1 MVMISTDNLE
11 LMSSVMKP
19 SIFNTI
25 MKMDALLDEIELEDY
40 DQAIISVINSPRDE
54 PNQHALDIED
64 AYLSVGLELLKR
76 MGVEYNTDTI
86 TLFAT
91 VSILDSLHSI
101 LSVDMNELYE
111 TLTDSSETGLEL
123 LINILVEL
131 TDMEI
136 GYWLTILFDFD
147 SSSLLNVKRIF
158 KLDMTEDDIALQE
171 NTLNRVKAFI
181 STNRDTCTIAS
192 SYIKNRPT
200 SEAVGYSFFYA
211 VNSIHSQL
219 EYYTQLNGQANKIAI
234 ELTGLAMGSSLSI
247 EDTPHEIYQALELFD
262 ISPLYITTIM
272 GIVHRLLKN
281 E

>member
-1 MVMISTDNLE
+1 MSIGWAMI

-147 SSSLLNVKRIF
+147 SKPEVDSNL
-158 KLDMTEDDIALQE
+158 
-171 NTLNRVKAFI
+171 
-181 STNRDTCTIAS
+181 
-192 SYIKNRPT
+192 
-200 SEAVGYSFFYA
+200 
-211 VNSIHSQL
+211 
-219 EYYTQLNGQANKIAI
+219 
-234 ELTGLAMGSSLSI
+234 
-247 EDTPHEIYQALELFD
+247 
-262 ISPLYITTIM
+262 
-272 GIVHRLLKN
+272 
-281 E
+281 